1 MTMAA
6 PDDIGQAGLKFFGR
20 TTAAF
25 THDLKNA
32 LAIISQNAGL
42 MNDYLLMAEKGMP
55 LDNARLKTVADR
67 IDGQTR
73 RADQLIK
80 NMNRF
85 AHSIDETVK
94 SADMNE
100 LVELLAAVSFRE
112 ASLKRITL
120 VPCPEKE
127 PLMITTRPFL
137 LLALLGQFLTM
148 ALGLT
153 AQGKEIQICV
163 IRQKQGGQVRFANL
177 GDIPGPDMA
186 SAGCSHTGQ
195 ILLDALEAQYHHD
208 KEAGSITISIPNV
221 EGA

>member
-1 MTMAA
+1 MAA
-6 PDDIGQAGLKFFGR
+6 PDEIGQAGLKFFGR

-42 MNDYLLMAEKGMP
+42 MNDYLLMGEKGMP
-55 LDNARLKTVADR
+55 LDPARLKTVAER

-85 AHSIDETVK
+85 AHSIDEPVKTV
-94 SADMNE
+94 DINE
-100 LVELLAAVSFRE
+100 MVELLAAVSFRE
-112 ASLKRITL
+112 AFLQRVTL

-127 PLMITTRPFL
+127 PLMVTTRPFL
-137 LLALLGQFLTM
+137 LLALLGRFLTA

-153 AQGKEIQICV
+153 AEGREIQICV
-163 IRQKQGGQVRFANL
+163 IRQKNGGQVRFANL
-177 GDIPGPDMA
+177 GGIPDTDKA
-186 SAGCSHTGQ
+186 AAGLSQTGQ
-195 ILLDALEAQYHHD
+195 ILLDALGAQHFQD
-208 KEAGSITISIPNV
+208 KDAGSITITIPNV